1 MSGPGDVAGWVRGRA
16 LLQRR
21 AGPTTVRRLASSS
34 SVVEAVREL
43 ATTPYGH
50 AVTPGMGLAAAQRA
64 VAATLLWHL
73 RILAG
78 WQGPNRSDQIRA
90 LAAGFEV
97 ANTVDLLLSMDG
109 AARPTPFELGSLSTA
124 WGTVRRA
131 ASPAGVRSA
140 LSRSRWGDPGSTDP
154 AAVRLALEVAWAYRV
169 WDEAPAAAP
178 WAREAA
184 GLMAAHLESTGGRAG
199 IGAGPGRQL
208 DRLLGRGR
216 PRPGRPPGGPG
227 EGWSGL
233 WQRVA
238 EQSERMAA
246 ADRPGP
252 EATAAMVALLAV
264 DAGRVRAALALA
276 AAPAATVGWEDVLG
290 AVV

>member
-1 MSGPGDVAGWVRGRA
+1 MTGAGDVAGWIRGRA

-21 AGPTTVRRLASSS
+21 AGPATARRLASSA
-34 SVVEAVREL
+34 SVAEAVREL
-43 ATTPYGH
+43 AVTPYGY

-64 VAATLLWHL
+64 VTATLLWHL
-73 RILAG
+73 RVLAG
-78 WQGPNRSDQIRA
+78 WQAPNRSDQIRA

-109 AARPTPFELGSLSTA
+109 ASRPAPYELGSLSTA
-124 WGTVRRA
+124 WGTLRRA
-131 ASPAGVRSA
+131 ASPTGVRSA

-154 AAVRLALEVAWAYRV
+154 AAVRLAMEVAWAYRV
-169 WDEAPAAAP
+169 WDEAPAASA

-184 GLMAAHLESTGGRAG
+184 GLMAASLESTGGRSG

-216 PRPGRPPGGPG
+216 ERPERLRAAPVA
-227 EGWSGL
+227 GWSGF

-238 EQSERMAA
+238 GQAERMAA
-246 ADRPGP
+246 ADRAGP
-252 EATAAMVALLAV
+252 EATAGMVALLAV
-264 DAGRVRAALALA
+264 DARRVRAALALA
-276 AAPAATVGWEDVLG
+276 AAPAGSEGWEDVLG
-290 AVV
+290 ALV